1 MVLLHAKLIYRHEEV
16 CYQITIPKLHRGGFY
31 STNKFLSIA
40 ESMLRLEKGT
50 NDFSSGKI

>member
-50 NDFSSGKI
+50 NDFSSGNI